1 MASGAFP
8 NDASAR
14 APTGAVFAL
23 TVAALVVRVA
33 FVLLEPGSK
42 LAGDE
47 WTWYRWAL
55 SPPGGVASE
64 TVRFSPL
71 RTNLVFEPPL
81 YPYFIAALHEAA
93 GGEPETKLLAVKLGQ
108 ALLGALLVLAV
119 GRAGT
124 RLFGPRVGAWAA
136 GVTAFYPELVWFA
149 AHFWSETLFLTLLWW
164 AIERLLASED
174 SPAYGR
180 LVAAGVLWG
189 LACLTR
195 ETVLYFI
202 PLVALWLVWGTPRRW
217 RRGALFA
224 TVALLT
230 VAPWTYRNWVVFHA
244 FIPVGTA
251 GGQNLFQSNAGI
263 DRDVTYEMVKAIKG
277 RDRREVAVLQ
287 YQYARRMG
295 IEAILARQPLWIF
308 EKLYEQMPN
317 FWEADSL
324 ALVHVK
330 RGADTPAGGYG
341 PMSVRAAW
349 AVAIV
354 ILVPY
359 LALLAGFVAGL
370 RSLPWTRGSV
380 LLLGFLVFYNALHVV
395 AHGFARYR
403 MPALPVLFLVAAWA
417 LAAPAA
423 ARAASRGRSL
433 LALAVALVLGVSIVP
448 SIRKDLAHPALGGSG
463 VHDAEPEERDA
474 GAAAP

>member
-1 MASGAFP
+1 MA
-8 NDASAR
+8 
-14 APTGAVFAL
+14 TGASPTDADTRVDPRRLGAL
-23 TVAALVVRVA
+23 ALAALVIRLA
-33 FVLLEPGSK
+33 FILLEPGSK

-47 WTWYRWAL
+47 WTWYRWAV

-71 RTNLVFEPPL
+71 RTNLIFEPPL
-81 YPYFIAALHEAA
+81 YPYFIAVLHEAT
-93 GGEPETKLLAVKLGQ
+93 GTDPETKLRVVKLGQ
-108 ALLGALLVLAV
+108 AVLGALLVMAV
-119 GRAGT
+119 GGAGT
-124 RLFGPRVGAWAA
+124 RVFGARVGTLAA
-136 GVTAFYPELVWFA
+136 AFAAFYPELVWFS
-149 AHFWSETLFLTLLWW
+149 AHFWSETLFMALLWW
-164 AIERLLASED
+164 AIERLLASEEGG
-174 SPAYGR
+174 YGR
-180 LVAAGVLWG
+180 LAAAGFLWG

-202 PLVALWLVWGTPRRW
+202 PFAALWLAWGTPFRW
-217 RRGALFA
+217 RRGAAFA
-224 TVALLT
+224 VVAVLT
-230 VAPWTYRNWVVFHA
+230 IAPWTYRNWVVFHA

-263 DRDVTYEMVKAIKG
+263 DRDVTYEMVKAVKG

-295 IEAILARQPLWIF
+295 LEAILARQPLWIF

-330 RGADTPAGGYG
+330 RGADTPPGGYG
-341 PMSVRAAW
+341 PVRVRAAW
-349 AVAIV
+349 AVALV
-354 ILVPY
+354 VLVPY

-370 RSLPWTRGSV
+370 RSIPWTRGSV

-403 MPALPVLFLVAAWA
+403 MPVLPVLFLVAAWA
-417 LAAPAA
+417 IAAPSA
-423 ARAASRGRSL
+423 ARTFSRGRSR
-433 LALAVALVLGVSIVP
+433 LALAAAIVLAVSIVP
-448 SIRKDLAHPALGGSG
+448 SVRKDLAHPALGGSG
-463 VHDAEPEERDA
+463 AATDRDALDDA
-474 GAAAP
+474 GASAP